1 MFERNEYTPQL
12 NKIIMLAEREARAR
26 NMDIITSELLL
37 LAIIQEGQN
46 LALTVLKE
54 AEVDIPRLRKVLEA
68 YIKSDELVMAGSSID
83 FSMDARVS
91 LENARKEAI
100 GFGDNRIGAEHL
112 LLGIIANQDTRA
124 SEILLEEYDLDLM
137 RARNILLSLGTNETK
152 GRKVKKVRPSALN
165 FYTRDLT
172 QLAEEGKLDP
182 IIGREKE
189 IERVIQI
196 LSRRKKNNP
205 VLIGEP
211 GVGKTAIVEGL
222 AQKIARKDVPD
233 PLLNK
238 RVLSL
243 DLAAVI
249 AGTKYR
255 GQFEER
261 LKAILSEIQESKN
274 IIIFID
280 ELHTIV
286 GAGAAEGAIDA
297 SNILKPALA
306 RGEIQC
312 IGATTM
318 EEYRKYIE
326 KDGALERRF
335 QIIIVDPPSVE
346 ETIDILKGLKPAYE
360 AHHRVRYT
368 DAAIE
373 AAAKLSD
380 RYINDRFLPDKAI
393 DVIDEAGARVKLQNS
408 RIPEEILELED
419 ELKKIKEDLEVA
431 RRRGDFE
438 TAITLR
444 DRKEK
449 LDEELAERL
458 EEWKSSRTG
467 IVGEVTEEDVRHVI
481 SMWTG
486 IPLVKLEEKETEKL
500 LRMEEE
506 LKKRIVGQD
515 EAIEVIS
522 RAIRRGRT
530 GLKDPRKPIGS
541 FLFLGPTG
549 VGKTELARQLAL
561 FLFNS
566 ENSLIRLD
574 MSEYMEKFN
583 VSKLI
588 GAPPGYVGYDEGG
601 QLTEKVRRRPYSVVL
616 LDEIEKAHPEV
627 FNLLLQ
633 ILDDGSLT
641 DAYGRRVSFKN
652 CVIIMTSNIGTRE
665 LMKGTAVGF
674 RKEDREITYQKMKE
688 YLLEEVKR
696 VFNPE
701 FVNRLDEVVVFRQLG
716 KETMKRIVEILF
728 EDIRER
734 VKEKGFEISL
744 TDEAKEFIIEK
755 GFDPE
760 YGARPLHRTF
770 QRYLEDPL
778 AEEILKGKWKSG
790 MKIVVSREEDRLIF
804 LSSEPISVEV

>member
-1 MFERNEYTPQL
+1 
-12 NKIIMLAEREARAR
+12 
-26 NMDIITSELLL
+26 
-37 LAIIQEGQN
+37 
-46 LALTVLKE
+46 
-54 AEVDIPRLRKVLEA
+54 
-68 YIKSDELVMAGSSID
+68 
-83 FSMDARVS
+83 
-91 LENARKEAI
+91 
-100 GFGDNRIGAEHL
+100 
-112 LLGIIANQDTRA
+112 
-124 SEILLEEYDLDLM
+124 
-137 RARNILLSLGTNETK
+137 
-152 GRKVKKVRPSALN
+152 
-165 FYTRDLT
+165 
-172 QLAEEGKLDP
+172 
-182 IIGREKE
+182 
-189 IERVIQI
+189 
-196 LSRRKKNNP
+196 
-205 VLIGEP
+205 
-211 GVGKTAIVEGL
+211 
-222 AQKIARKDVPD
+222 
-233 PLLNK
+233 
-238 RVLSL
+238 
-243 DLAAVI
+243 
-249 AGTKYR
+249 
-255 GQFEER
+255 
-261 LKAILSEIQESKN
+261 
-274 IIIFID
+274 
-280 ELHTIV
+280 
-286 GAGAAEGAIDA
+286 
-297 SNILKPALA
+297 NILKPALA

-438 TAITLR
+438 KAITLR

-449 LDEELAERL
+449 LDEELAEHL

-804 LSSEPISVEV
+804 LSSEPISIEV